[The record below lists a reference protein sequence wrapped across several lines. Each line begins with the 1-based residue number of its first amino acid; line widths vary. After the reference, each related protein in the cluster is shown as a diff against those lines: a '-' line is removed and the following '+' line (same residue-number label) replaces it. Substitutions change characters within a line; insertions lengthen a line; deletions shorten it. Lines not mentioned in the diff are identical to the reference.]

1 MIAMTR
7 AQMTRAA
14 VVGGTLLV
22 LVACAPLA
30 DMSAP
35 AQGAQATQGQ
45 PNITVSGSARV
56 GVTRT
61 LN

>member
-1 MIAMTR
+1 MIRMTR

-14 VVGGTLLV
+14 VVGGTLLM
-22 LVACAPLA
+22 LLACAPVA
-30 DMSAP
+30 DMSTP
-35 AQGAQATQGQ
+35 AQGVQAAPGQ
-45 PNITVSGSARV
+45 PNLTVSGSARV